1 MKKLP
6 ARYMA
11 IVMPFLLSVMMSG
24 LISMVMLLLHG
35 GVTPHLMA
43 DWLKAWAIAWV
54 IAFPSVL
61 CLLPVVRRLATL
73 IVETSGQ

>member
-11 IVMPFLLSVMMSG
+11 IVMPFLLSLMMSG
-24 LISMVMLLLHG
+24 LISLVMLILHG
-35 GVTPHLMA
+35 GLTSHLLP
-43 DWLKAWAIAWV
+43 DWIRAWAIAWV

-61 CLLPVVRRLATL
+61 CILPLVRKLATL
-73 IVETSGQ
+73 IVETPGR